1 MLSGNNHHPN
11 SRLRGRSP
19 ISNDRARISP
29 PPSATP
35 SSSLR
40 QPGLLRRRRRAV
52 LLLTLSTLLFL
63 FLFSS
68 SHDLLGLPPAL
79 QGLRRVS
86 PASIAALVRPRPGV
100 NELHGLLYYAVQE
113 NEALADDAPDPT
125 RPIDL
130 SVYADG
136 DRTSDWSARVK
147 RLDQTTPLIVFSKVC
162 CHVSL
167 RGSLSSPDRSVLG
180 GKKKTYCS

>member
-1 MLSGNNHHPN
+1 MLSSGNGPHPN

-19 ISNDRARISP
+19 VSKDRARTSP
-29 PPSATP
+29 PAPTSTAA
-35 SSSLR
+35 SSSSTSTSTTSVPSPLCQR
-40 QPGLLRRRRRAV
+40 GRRRRSRRV
-52 LLLTLSTLLFL
+52 CLLLTLPTFLLLFL

-86 PASIAALVRPRPGV
+86 PASIAALVRPRVG
-100 NELHGLLYYAVQE
+100 EIHGLLYYAVQE
-113 NEALADDAPDPT
+113 NDALADDVPDPT

-136 DRTSDWSARVK
+136 DPAPNWPARVK
-147 RLDQTTPLIVFSKVC
+147 ALNQVTPLIVFSKVC
-162 CHVSL
+162 VLVSRL
-167 RGSLSSPDRSVLG
+167 
-180 GKKKTYCS
+180 

>member
-1 MLSGNNHHPN
+1 MLNGNNHHPN

-19 ISNDRARISP
+19 ISKDRARISP
-29 PPSATP
+29 PPPTTP
-35 SSSLR
+35 SSPPR
-40 QPGLLRRRRRAV
+40 QHGLLRRRRRA
-52 LLLTLSTLLFL
+52 LLLLALSALLFL

-79 QGLRRVS
+79 HGLRRVS

-113 NEALADDAPDPT
+113 DEALAVDAPDPT

-136 DRTSDWSARVK
+136 DRASDWPARVK
-147 RLDQTTPLIVFSKVC
+147 RLDQATPLIVFSKVC
-162 CHVSL
+162 LLCFFFSSCVSPFSFIVHSMIED
-167 RGSLSSPDRSVLG
+167 G
-180 GKKKTYCS
+180 